1 MKKKRKNYTPKEK
14 VTILKKHLVD
24 RIPVSDL
31 CDQYNLQPTVFYV
44 WQKKFFENGSTAF
57 ESSGSRKKAAEERRI
72 SELEKKLQNKN
83 EVLSELM
90 EVHMNLKKSLG
101 EL

>member
-1 MKKKRKNYTPKEK
+1 MKKKRKNYTPQEK
-14 VTILKKHLVD
+14 VVILKKHLID

-31 CDQYNLQPTVFYV
+31 CDQYNLQPTVFYS
-44 WQKKFFENGSTAF
+44 WQKKFFENGFTAF
-57 ESSGSRKKAAEERRI
+57 ENSGSRKKAAEERRI

>member
-1 MKKKRKNYTPKEK
+1 MKKKRKNYTPQEK
-14 VTILKKHLVD
+14 VIILKKHLID

-31 CDQYNLQPTVFYV
+31 CDQHNLQPTVFYS
-44 WQKKFFENGSTAF
+44 WQKKFFENGSTTF
-57 ESSGSRKKAAEERRI
+57 ESGGSRKKAAEKRRI
-72 SELEKKLQNKN
+72 SELEQKLQNKN

>member
-1 MKKKRKNYTPKEK
+1 MKKKRKNYTPQEK
-14 VTILKKHLVD
+14 VTILKKHLID

-31 CDQYNLQPTVFYV
+31 CDQYNLQPTVFYG
-44 WQKKFFENGSTAF
+44 WQKKFFENGATAF

-72 SELEKKLQNKN
+72 SELEQKLQNKN

>member
-1 MKKKRKNYTPKEK
+1 MKKKRKNYTPQEK
-14 VTILKKHLVD
+14 VIILKKHLID

-31 CDQYNLQPTVFYV
+31 CDQYNLQPTVFYS

-57 ESSGSRKKAAEERRI
+57 ENSGSRKKAAEERRI

>member
-1 MKKKRKNYTPKEK
+1 MGGRRNF
-14 VTILKKHLVD
+14 LKTDPQPLKAVD
-24 RIPVSDL
+24 PV
-31 CDQYNLQPTVFYV
+31 
-44 WQKKFFENGSTAF
+44 
-57 ESSGSRKKAAEERRI
+57 KKAAEERRI